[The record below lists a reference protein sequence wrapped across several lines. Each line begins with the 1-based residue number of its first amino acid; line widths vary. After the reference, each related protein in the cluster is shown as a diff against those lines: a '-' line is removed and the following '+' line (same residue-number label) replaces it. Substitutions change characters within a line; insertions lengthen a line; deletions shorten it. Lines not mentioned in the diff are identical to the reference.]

1 LRSRHGSGN
10 VRRIVQQ
17 LESIAR
23 QTMARQTM
31 PRLSRRSLLAASAA
45 FAARGVFDP
54 AGNPVFAATAPA
66 AGPADVVIVGA
77 GAAGIAAARRIAAA
91 GRRYVLIEATDHIGG
106 RCITDTTTFGVP
118 YDRGAHWLY
127 LPDSNPL
134 TKLAPNRGDIYP
146 APRSQ
151 KVRVGRRFARE
162 GELEDFLA
170 AQVRATRAIDELGRK
185 ADAPGEQAMPAD
197 LGDWKS
203 TVEFVLGPYN
213 CAKDLTQVSTFDFA
227 KAAERKTAA
236 FAKQGL
242 GTLLAAL
249 AQGLTVQL
257 STPAT
262 SIDTRGGV
270 SVVTP
275 KGTINARAAIVTVPT
290 GVISSGLL
298 KFTPDLEHH
307 HFDAFGRMALGS
319 YDHIALE
326 LVGNPL
332 GLDSDDLVFEK
343 SSDNHTAAILANI
356 SGTPLCVV
364 DVAGSFGHDLSAK
377 GEAAMFAFAT
387 DWLVSLYGA
396 EIKNAIG
403 KKHATRWNSE
413 PYTLGAWSAAVPGSQ
428 FARRQL
434 MDLVTD
440 NVWYA
445 GEAAHETLWG
455 TVGGAWESGERAAD
469 AALRQFGPLKQTM
482 PATAQGDTGT
492 GDTRKTKRAHTE
504 RRSPRDGTAA
514 QQYYGGASNNGTPTI
529 MRDER

>member
-1 LRSRHGSGN
+1 
-10 VRRIVQQ
+10 
-17 LESIAR
+17 
-23 QTMARQTM
+23 MARSSL
-31 PRLSRRSLLAASAA
+31 PSLNRRFLLAASAA
-45 FAARGVFDP
+45 FAARQVLP
-54 AGNPVFAATAPA
+54 IGNPVLAATAPTS
-66 AGPADVVIVGA
+66 GSVDVAIVGA
-77 GAAGIAAARRIAAA
+77 GTAGIAAARKVAAA

-106 RCITDTTTFGVP
+106 RCITDMTTFGVP

-151 KVRVGRRFARE
+151 KVRIGRRFARE
-162 GELEDFLA
+162 GELEDFLS
-170 AQVRATRAIDELGRK
+170 AQVRATRAIDEIARK
-185 ADAPGEQAMPAD
+185 VDAPAEQAMPAD
-197 LGDWKS
+197 LGDWKP

-213 CAKDLTQVSTFDFA
+213 CAKDLTLVSSIDFA
-227 KAAERKTAA
+227 KATERKTAA
-236 FAKQGL
+236 FAKPGL
-242 GTLLAAL
+242 GALLATL

-270 SVVTP
+270 SIATA
-275 KGTINARAAIVTVPT
+275 KGTINARTAIVTVPT
-290 GVISSGLL
+290 NVISSGGL

-307 HFDAFGRMALGS
+307 QFDAFGRMSLGS

-326 LVGNPL
+326 LKGNPL

-343 SSDNHTAAILANI
+343 SNDNRTAALLANI
-356 SGTPLCVV
+356 SGTPLCVI
-364 DVAGSFGHDLSAK
+364 DVAGPFGRDLTAK

-403 KKHATRWNSE
+403 RKHATRWNNE
-413 PYTLGAWSAAVPGSQ
+413 PYALGAWSAAVPGSQ
-428 FARRQL
+428 FARKQL
-434 MDLVTD
+434 LGPITYSG

-469 AALRQFGPLKQTM
+469 AALRQLGGLRPEASVT
-482 PATAQGDTGT
+482 GDTGA
-492 GDTRKTKRAHTE
+492 DTADKHKTKRAKAEH
-504 RRSPRDGTAA
+504 RAPRYGESAPQYRGTSG
-514 QQYYGGASNNGTPTI
+514 YTGTPNI
-529 MRDER
+529 MGTQR